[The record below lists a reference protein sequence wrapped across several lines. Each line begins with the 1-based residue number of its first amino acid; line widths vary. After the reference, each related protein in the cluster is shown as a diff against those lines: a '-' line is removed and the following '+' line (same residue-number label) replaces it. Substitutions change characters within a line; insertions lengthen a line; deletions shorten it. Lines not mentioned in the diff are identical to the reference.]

1 MRTWID
7 SVYFPEEMR
16 IKMINDVPSEMMIDF
31 SNEQKQVLEN
41 LAKMLS
47 DSPWDVDSIGSCIV
61 EAAKSI
67 QLSPRVAY
75 GVSYICLMG
84 NLKGPRLAPILVE
97 LNQSDIVNQLNRC
110 LEFVN

>member
-7 SVYFPEEMR
+7 SVHFPEEMR

-47 DSPWDVDSIGSCIV
+47 DSPGML
-61 EAAKSI
+61 I
-67 QLSPRVAY
+67 Q
-75 GVSYICLMG
+75 
-84 NLKGPRLAPILVE
+84 
-97 LNQSDIVNQLNRC
+97 
-110 LEFVN
+110 